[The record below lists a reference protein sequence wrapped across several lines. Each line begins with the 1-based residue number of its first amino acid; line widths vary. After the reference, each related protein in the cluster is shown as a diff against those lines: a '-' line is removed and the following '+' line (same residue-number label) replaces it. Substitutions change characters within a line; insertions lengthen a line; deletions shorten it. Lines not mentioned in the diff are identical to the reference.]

1 MASPST
7 RAASAPHAILLAA
20 GMGSRLD
27 PELDGKAKPMLE
39 VGGRSLLVRALHRL
53 DEVGVGGLT
62 VAVGHRASS
71 IVEALGRIRPEARVV
86 VNPDPAGTGS
96 MRSLALA
103 GRAALAEASFAEALV
118 LEADVIFEARALP
131 ALLGAPP
138 ADATILVSGPT
149 GAGDEVWVCGHEGRV
164 SEIAKRPASD
174 APRLGE
180 LVGLTRLTRG
190 MLEAMIAAHETAGD
204 DAVREDYEARISRM
218 APTHAVHAHRVE
230 DLVWGEIDDAG
241 HLRRVLERVLPALER
256 GGGSS

>member
-1 MASPST
+1 MASPT
-7 RAASAPHAILLAA
+7 TGTTKAPHGILLAA

-27 PELDGKAKPMLE
+27 PVLDGRAKPMLE
-39 VGGRSLLVRALHRL
+39 VGGRSLLERTLRRL
-53 DEVGVGGLT
+53 QEAGCGGLT

-71 IVEALGRIRPEARVV
+71 IVEPLGRLRPDGRVV

-103 GRAALAEASFAEALV
+103 GRAALEEASFAEVLV
-118 LEADVIFEARALP
+118 VEADVVFEARALP

-138 ADATILVSGPT
+138 ADATLLVSGPT

-164 SEIAKRPASD
+164 SEIAKHPVSG

-190 MLEAMIAAHETAGD
+190 MLEAMIEAHESAGD
-204 DAVREDYEARISRM
+204 AAVLEDYEARISRM
-218 APTHAVHAHRVE
+218 APTRAVHAHCVE
-230 DLVWGEIDDAG
+230 DLVWGEIDDAR
-241 HLRRVLERVLPALER
+241 HLRRILDVVLPALER
-256 GGGSS
+256 DGGAS